1 MIARIQGTL
10 VCKTASYTIIDAH
23 GLGYRIFVPLTTFYE
38 LPEIGQTVVLNVHT
52 HVKQDAIHLFGFYTS
67 EERELFQVM
76 ISVAGIG
83 PKLAMNIM
91 SGIAASELVKA
102 VSAGD
107 LGRLVSIPGVGK
119 KMAERLILELKDKVR
134 KLGEMD
140 ERLTGEKAETADR
153 SQIFD
158 DALSAL
164 INLGYKE
171 QIVKKVLDKIGQE
184 SQEIP
189 TLDNLLKNAL
199 KVIAG

>member
-67 EERELFQVM
+67 AERDLFQVM
-76 ISVAGIG
+76 ISVTGIG

-91 SGIAASELVKA
+91 SGIAAGELVKA

-140 ERLTGEKAETADR
+140 ARFIGEKAETTDR
-153 SQIFD
+153 SQILD

-171 QIVKKVLDKIGQE
+171 QIVKKVLDKIDQE
-184 SQEIP
+184 AQEIP
-189 TLDNLLKNAL
+189 TLDILLKNAL

>member
-67 EERELFQVM
+67 EERDLFQVM
-76 ISVAGIG
+76 ISVTGIG

-91 SGIAASELVKA
+91 SGIAAGELVKA

-119 KMAERLILELKDKVR
+119 KMAERLILELKDKV
-134 KLGEMD
+134 K
-140 ERLTGEKAETADR
+140 
-153 SQIFD
+153 
-158 DALSAL
+158 
-164 INLGYKE
+164 
-171 QIVKKVLDKIGQE
+171 KIG
-184 SQEIP
+184 
-189 TLDNLLKNAL
+189 
-199 KVIAG
+199 

>member
-67 EERELFQVM
+67 EERDLFQVM
-76 ISVAGIG
+76 ISVTGIG

-91 SGIAASELVKA
+91 SGIAAGELVKA

-119 KMAERLILELKDKVR
+119 KMAERLILELRDKVR

-140 ERLTGEKAETADR
+140 ARFTGEKAEAADR

-171 QIVKKVLDKIGQE
+171 QMVKKVLDKIDQE

-189 TLDNLLKNAL
+189 TLDILLKNAL
-199 KVIAG
+199 KIIAG

>member
-67 EERELFQVM
+67 AERDLFQVM
-76 ISVAGIG
+76 ISVTGIG

-140 ERLTGEKAETADR
+140 ARFIGEKAETTDR
-153 SQIFD
+153 SQILD

-171 QIVKKVLDKIGQE
+171 QIVKKVLDKIDHE
-184 SQEIP
+184 SLEIL
-189 TLDNLLKNAL
+189 TLDILLKNAL
-199 KVIAG
+199 KAIAG

>member
-1 MIARIQGTL
+1 
-10 VCKTASYTIIDAH
+10 
-23 GLGYRIFVPLTTFYE
+23 
-38 LPEIGQTVVLNVHT
+38 
-52 HVKQDAIHLFGFYTS
+52 
-67 EERELFQVM
+67 
-76 ISVAGIG
+76 
-83 PKLAMNIM
+83 
-91 SGIAASELVKA
+91 
-102 VSAGD
+102 
-107 LGRLVSIPGVGK
+107 
-119 KMAERLILELKDKVR
+119 MAERLILELKDKVR